1 MLITRLHSG
10 VLEAG
15 LDEAGRGPLAGP
27 VFAAAVILPD
37 DFAHD
42 MLDDSK
48 KLTAKRRYALREV
61 IIKEATAWAVASV
74 SPSEIDR
81 INILN
86 ASYKAMCMAVK
97 SLSAKPELLL
107 VDGNRFRSDLD
118 IPFECKGRWQDRQH
132 SRRIR
137 IGQDIPRRL
146 HDRFIEKISAIRMG
160 TQQRISHSRT
170 SAGNRPARS
179 NPAPP
184 TLLWSLRPH
193 YPRNNRLSELGIM
206 SLLSLS

>member
-10 VLEAG
+10 VVEAG

-118 IPFECKGRWQDRQH
+118 IPFECIVKGDGKIASIAAASVLAKTFRDDYMTAL
-132 SRRIR
+132 SRKYPQYGWERNSGYPTAEHLQAIAEHGLTPHHR
-137 IGQDIPRRL
+137 RSYSPCAPTIPGL
-146 HDRFIEKISAIRMG
+146 IF
-160 TQQRISHSRT
+160 
-170 SAGNRPARS
+170 
-179 NPAPP
+179 
-184 TLLWSLRPH
+184 
-193 YPRNNRLSELGIM
+193 
-206 SLLSLS
+206 